1 MQFSRQEY
9 WSGLPLLPPGVLP
22 DPGIEPEPSALPALQ
37 GDPLPSE
44 PLGNRQIEG
53 EEVEVVTDFIFLGS
67 KITADSDCVQE
78 IKRHLFL
85 GRCSREGVE
94 LREISN
100 FPKFSIQVSIK
111 YFQLPL
117 GFPSPPRKH
126 FRFSAYL
133 ECTKQDFNICVLI
146 HFSDFSILGRGRQ
159 RGKGWV
165 VCPRLARR
173 FGSTSICSMT
183 LSKACKCVMG
193 NCNGSAEVF

>member
-1 MQFSRQEY
+1 MPSWTAALQASLSMQFSRQEY

-53 EEVEVVTDFIFLGS
+53 EEVEVVFYFIFLGS
-67 KITADSDCVQE
+67 KITADSDCIQE

-100 FPKFSIQVSIK
+100 FPQVLHSGEHKI
-111 YFQLPL
+111 FPTSL
-117 GFPSPPRKH
+117 GFSLP
-126 FRFSAYL
+126 
-133 ECTKQDFNICVLI
+133 T
-146 HFSDFSILGRGRQ
+146 
-159 RGKGWV
+159 
-165 VCPRLARR
+165 
-173 FGSTSICSMT
+173 
-183 LSKACKCVMG
+183 
-193 NCNGSAEVF
+193 